1 MFNLTATYP
10 SFFIFTA
17 LPSATHEEEQTRR
30 HDASPPLPARPTFL
44 AQALPAR
51 PGASPAPTSAPTIK
65 VNNME
70 PTRSPLPHAQY
81 NPPAVHAQ
89 PQEPRQHA
97 A

>member
-1 MFNLTATYP
+1 
-10 SFFIFTA
+10 
-17 LPSATHEEEQTRR
+17 
-30 HDASPPLPARPTFL
+30 
-44 AQALPAR
+44 
-51 PGASPAPTSAPTIK
+51 
-65 VNNME
+65 ME